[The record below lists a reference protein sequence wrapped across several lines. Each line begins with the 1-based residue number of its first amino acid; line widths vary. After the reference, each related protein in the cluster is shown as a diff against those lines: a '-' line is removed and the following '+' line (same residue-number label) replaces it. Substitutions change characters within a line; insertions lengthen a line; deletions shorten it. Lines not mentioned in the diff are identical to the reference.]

1 MTRTAFEHEL
11 KILTESIEEMGLQ
24 IEHAFDVLFEAI
36 DKRDENTLMTII
48 QGDHLIND
56 MQYNIERRCLALIT
70 RQQPI
75 ARDLRMVYA
84 ILKVVTD
91 MERAGDQAADIAEL
105 ILRLKDTELS
115 DYSIHI
121 PPMIEATKN
130 LIHDAVEAFV
140 KRDKD
145 AAELA
150 IKGDDVVDDLF
161 NKVKQDIV
169 ETLKQENCNI
179 DDCVDVLMIAK
190 YLEKIGDHA
199 ENIGEWEIF
208 QETGSI
214 HEIRLL

>member
-11 KILTESIEEMGLQ
+11 KILTDSIEEMGLQ

-36 DKRDENTLMTII
+36 EKKDENTLLTII
-48 QGDHLIND
+48 ERDHLIND
-56 MQYNIERRCLALIT
+56 MEYNIEGRCLALIT

-105 ILRLKDTELS
+105 ILRLKDTDLQ

-130 LIHDAVEAFV
+130 LIHDAVDAFV
-140 KRDKD
+140 RRDKD
-145 AAELA
+145 AAA
-150 IKGDDVVDDLF
+150 RVIKGDDVVDELF
-161 NKVKQDIV
+161 NQVKRDIV
-169 ETLKQENCNI
+169 ETLKKENCNI

-190 YLEKIGDHA
+190 YLEKVGDHA

-214 HEIRLL
+214 NEIRLL